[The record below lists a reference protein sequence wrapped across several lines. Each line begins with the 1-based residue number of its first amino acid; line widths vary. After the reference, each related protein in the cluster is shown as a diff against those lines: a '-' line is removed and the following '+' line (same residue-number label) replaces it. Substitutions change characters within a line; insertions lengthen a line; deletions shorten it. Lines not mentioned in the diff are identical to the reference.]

1 MEYWENIWSIL
12 DDALK
17 DLEVFTAIFNDWK
30 ELIRNTVKIAPAYV
44 FIGGEKVARTKI
56 NLLTHCLKMSK
67 LMTAKELWAKHND
80 FVHGCDLDEYKI
92 NTYHAFETIARRSY
106 KIIFSSAQSLRYY
119 DMTSKDFTKLFEGLN
134 LRKYYNSEISTNLLF
149 RETIKNNINGKYI
162 LLRCNIHCTVITLH
176 RVHY

>member
-1 MEYWENIWSIL
+1 MNSVMECVNRIDNERTRSIVSMRLQGKLLKNIGKNLGITRERTRQIFQREMQKIRRSKVREDEYKYIFENYYFSE
-12 DDALK
+12 D
-17 DLEVFTAIFNDWK
+17 VFTAIFNDWK

-67 LMTAKELWAKHND
+67 LMTAKELWVKHND

-106 KIIFSSAQSLRYY
+106 KIIFSSAQG
-119 DMTSKDFTKLFEGLN
+119 FV
-134 LRKYYNSEISTNLLF
+134 NSF
-149 RETIKNNINGKYI
+149 
-162 LLRCNIHCTVITLH
+162 V
-176 RVHY
+176 